1 MADLARLSA
10 GDLRGL
16 LAGRVLSS
24 VELVDAILDRIARL
38 DPVLTAF
45 VTVDHDGA
53 LAAARAADRALAAD
67 PAAHHAR
74 PLLGIPVS
82 VKDLTAT
89 AGLRTTRGRT
99 ALGDHVPE
107 EDAPAVARLR
117 AAGAVVVGKTNTSE
131 DGWSGGCVNELVGAT
146 RNPWDLARSPGGSS
160 GGAGAAVAAGLG
172 PVATGTD
179 GAGSVRIPAAFCGVV
194 GFKPTF
200 GVVPY
205 LPVSTDQL
213 SHLGPLT
220 RTVSDAVLLL
230 DVLAGPD
237 PRDPY
242 SISDPPSASETTP
255 LRIGWLDGLGSP
267 PPDDE
272 VRTIARAAAAALAEC
287 GHDVVAIEPPFPDPY
302 DMLVTILA
310 AADAAAH
317 ADEPERVD
325 PGRRPVV
332 AHGARLSA
340 TALFA
345 AMDARATLHEQARR
359 CMERVDLLAMPTVP
373 TTPFPYAAHGPKP
386 LPDKGALPWLGWTP
400 NTYPFNLTGQPAVSV
415 PAGLTAAGLP
425 VGLQL
430 VGRRRADRTVLRAA
444 AQLELVRP
452 WAHLYDR
459 IDLGTRGELSGWTAT
474 GS

>member
-1 MADLARLSA
+1 MPELAHLSVGA
-10 GDLRGL
+10 LRRL
-16 LAGRVLSS
+16 LAGRTLSS
-24 VELVDAILDRIARL
+24 VELLDATLDRIARL
-38 DPVLTAF
+38 DPVLNAF
-45 VTVDHDGA
+45 VTVDHHGA
-53 LAAARAADRALAAD
+53 RSAAEAADRALAAD
-67 PAAHHAR
+67 PAAHETR

-99 ALGDHVPE
+99 ALRDHVPD
-107 EDAPAVARLR
+107 EDAPSVARLR

-146 RNPWDLARSPGGSS
+146 RNPWDLSRSPGGSS

-200 GVVPY
+200 GQVPY

-220 RTVSDAVLLL
+220 RTVSDAALLL

-242 SISDPPSASETTP
+242 SMSDLPPRAVTTP
-255 LRIGWLDGLGSP
+255 LRIGWLDGLGARR
-267 PPDDE
+267 PDAE
-272 VRTIARAAAAALAEC
+272 VCAIARAAAATLTEY
-287 GHDVVAIEPPFPDPY
+287 GHDVVAIAPPFPDPY

-310 AADAAAH
+310 AADAAAN
-317 ADEPERVD
+317 AAEPDRVD
-325 PGRRPVV
+325 PRRRPVV
-332 AHGARLSA
+332 DHGARLSA
-340 TALFA
+340 VRLFA
-345 AMDARATLHEQARR
+345 AMEARAELHERARR
-359 CMERVDLLAMPTVP
+359 CMAQVDLLAMPTVP
-373 TTPFPYAAHGPKP
+373 TTPFAYDAHGPEP
-386 LPDKGALPWLGWTP
+386 LGDTESPEWLAWTP

-415 PAGLTAAGLP
+415 PAGLTADGMP

-452 WAHLYDR
+452 WVHLYDR
-459 IDLGTRGELSGWTAT
+459 IDLAMRGELTT
-474 GS
+474 

>member
-1 MADLARLSA
+1 VTELARLSV
-10 GDLRGL
+10 GDLRRL
-16 LAGRVLSS
+16 LARRALSS
-24 VELVDAILDRIARL
+24 VELVGATLDRIARL
-38 DPVLTAF
+38 DPVLHAF

-53 LAAARAADRALAAD
+53 LAAAEAADRVLADD
-67 PAAHHAR
+67 PVAHRTR

-89 AGLRTTRGRT
+89 AGLRTTRGRRT
-99 ALGDHVPE
+99 LRDHVPK

-117 AAGAVVVGKTNTSE
+117 AAGAVVVGKTNTSA

-146 RNPWDLARSPGGSS
+146 RNPWDLTRSPGGSS

-220 RTVSDAVLLL
+220 RTVSDATLLL

-242 SISDPPSASETTP
+242 SMSDPPPGAGTTP

-267 PPDDE
+267 PPDDD
-272 VRTIARAAAAALAEC
+272 VRTIAGAAAAALAEC
-287 GHDVVAIEPPFPDPY
+287 GHEVVAIEPPFPDPY

-317 ADEPERVD
+317 GHEPARVD

-340 TALFA
+340 ADLFA
-345 AMDARATLHEQARR
+345 AMDARATLYEQARR
-359 CMERVDLLAMPTVP
+359 CMERIDLLATPTVP
-373 TTPFPYAAHGPKP
+373 TTPFPHTAHGPEP
-386 LPDKGALPWLGWTP
+386 LVDKGNLPWLGWTP

-415 PAGLTAAGLP
+415 PAGLTAGGLP

-430 VGRRRADRTVLRAA
+430 VGGWRADRTVLRAA
-444 AQLELVRP
+444 AQLETVRP

-459 IDLGTRGELSGWTAT
+459 IDLRTGEESSRWTTT
-474 GS
+474 GR